1 MNHEPTCR
9 RLAVNSAAPTSNLL
23 IARHNES
30 TTKFVANSFSNRI
43 LSILS
48 IRCCSP
54 TGLSFSFIARMLEK
68 SWRYDLVLELGVFLE
83 DAVCPINT
91 IKVSGTGPTWS
102 RACENVPH
110 QVAAFWAS
118 ARLPKGGCPSRG
130 ISPTRSSLSLDID
143 GTFPFNVWT
152 ESGQITQT
160 NE

>member
-1 MNHEPTCR
+1 MPTLLFSCINDDVHTFTFVLKFLWLFTE
-9 RLAVNSAAPTSNLL
+9 RL
-23 IARHNES
+23 
-30 TTKFVANSFSNRI
+30 
-43 LSILS
+43 
-48 IRCCSP
+48 

-152 ESGQITQT
+152 ESGHGHVKIGHL
-160 NE
+160 ESSRVLV